1 MNFIVKKEK
10 GITFVALAVTIIVLL
25 ILSGITI
32 TVASGD
38 NEIINKVKDTA
49 GEISNTI
56 EYTQQELDKI
66 DLGKAPKDAVARTS
80 KKNNT
85 KIQTAID
92 EAEIDKKT
100 QIFLLKDI
108 KENVIVQ
115 KDKHIALYL
124 EKHSLTNLEENKE
137 TIIVERKITCSRW
150 GDKF

>member
-38 NEIINKVKDTA
+38 NEIINKVKDA
-49 GEISNTI
+49 
-56 EYTQQELDKI
+56 
-66 DLGKAPKDAVARTS
+66 AARTS
-80 KKNNT
+80 KKYYT
-85 KIQTAID
+85 KLQNAID

-115 KDKHIALYL
+115 KDKNIALYL
-124 EKHSLTNLEENKE
+124 EKHSLTNLEEDKE